1 MSRARVVAVFGAMQG
16 TGVLVSRRLVLTA
29 AHLVRSG
36 EITIAH
42 PHRSES
48 VPADIEAL
56 YEEHDLAVLRTA
68 HDVIP
73 EVAPALGR
81 LRFGALAT
89 YSALPHCEILGFPDI
104 QRFGHDR
111 RALELDQYRC
121 TVLPVAG
128 SIRSTLVCELD
139 HPAAAEREDGSSP
152 LQGLSG
158 SPVFAGPVLLGIVT
172 DVPRGRDHLRVEG
185 VLTEHIMPMPG
196 VRRSV
201 RVEPITDFHPADR
214 LFEEEYAQAI
224 RARYRKTRIFGIDE
238 LGSNESTWDL
248 DTAYL
253 SLEAMD
259 RGDRDPRDPFT
270 TATPPR
276 RIDDLLAERLRTLL
290 RGDAGAGKTTLVW
303 WLASHAACGTL
314 GTELDDLNGLVPLV
328 VPLRALRAQGL
339 PLPGPAQL
347 PAVAGV
353 LADDPPP
360 GWANRVLKAGRG
372 FLLIDGL
379 DEVPAAERE
388 ETRVWLSEL
397 LSLHPR
403 TRCLAT
409 VRPLAVEEEWLGSEG
424 FAELQLLPMRDEDI
438 SAFVAAW
445 HRAARL
451 DGSAPDDLDALETDL
466 LAQFKQNEALRT
478 LAQTPLLCA
487 VICALHRRRGGLL
500 PDTRWELYR
509 ATLAMLLGSR
519 DSQRKIRSPEGIDMG
534 FDECQ
539 ELLQSIAIWQVRGA
553 QAQLSRQD
561 AEHQVEAAMRRL
573 PQVRAQGSPAV
584 VLTHLLNRS
593 GLLQERADDEI
604 QFIHRT
610 FQDYLAAR
618 ALVEGGCLP
627 ELIQHAHEEQ
637 WRDTVLLAVG
647 HCRPNEVGKL
657 IEGLIAQGDKAPD
670 DSRRETLHILA
681 ARCLTSSVVID
692 DHVDSEVASR
702 IRAVLP
708 PRSRASVKK
717 LAPLGPYV
725 LPLLPELSTLTTD
738 STVLVVK
745 LICAIGGSA
754 AVPYARQYAGVPV
767 SAARRELAE
776 NWGQF
781 PTDAYAHAVLANM
794 SPDSMLFVENLDQ
807 LRLVA
812 HLPHSGTLSLIGDF
826 STRALVQHLSEAHFK
841 HLILAMNDEL
851 HDLLF
856 LKQLPWIAALSV
868 HSGRGI
874 TDLSALEGAQL
885 SHLDISAED
894 LTRQELAPI
903 QKVSGLE
910 RLRLVYGGPG
920 RVGHLPPAP
929 ADVSYLDITGNL
941 PIDLS
946 TLRDWPSLRRLQI
959 HFKSGTVDLTPLQ
972 AITDLAVTVAGRVT
986 IIGGEPF
993 GDRLTVH
1000 FLGVDA

>member
-1 MSRARVVAVFGAMQG
+1 VVAVFGAMQG

-36 EITIAH
+36 AEITIAH

-48 VPADIEAL
+48 VPAVIEAL
-56 YEEHDLAVLRTA
+56 YEEHDLAVLRAA

-89 YSALPHCEILGFPDI
+89 YSSLPHCEILGFPDI
-104 QRFGHDR
+104 QRFGQDR

-158 SPVFAGPVLLGIVT
+158 SPVFAGPVLLGMVT

-214 LFEEEYAQAI
+214 LFEAEYAQAI

-253 SLEAMD
+253 SLEAVD

-270 TATPPR
+270 ATPLR
-276 RIDDLLAERLRTLL
+276 RIDDLLTERPRTLL
-290 RGDAGAGKTTLVW
+290 RGEAGAGKTTLVW

-314 GTELDDLNGLVPLV
+314 GPELDDLNGLVPLV

-339 PLPGPAQL
+339 PLPRPAQL
-347 PAVAGV
+347 PSVAGV

-360 GWANRVLKAGRG
+360 GWANRVLKSGRG

-397 LSLHPR
+397 LSLHPH

-409 VRPLAVEEEWLGSEG
+409 VRPLAVEEEWLRSEQ

-438 SAFVAAW
+438 NAFVAAW

-451 DGSAPDDLDALETDL
+451 DGSAPGELDELESDLLTQFDQNDAL
-466 LAQFKQNEALRT
+466 RS

-519 DSQRKIRSPEGIDMG
+519 DSQRKIRSPEGIEMG
-534 FDECQ
+534 FDEYQ
-539 ELLQSIAIWQVRGA
+539 ELLQSLAIWLVRGN

-561 AEHQVEAAMRRL
+561 AEHQVEAAMERL
-573 PQVRAQGSPAV
+573 PQVRAQGSPAT

-627 ELIQHAHEEQ
+627 ELIQHAHEEE
-637 WRDTVLLAVG
+637 WGDTVLLAVG
-647 HCRPNEVGKL
+647 HCRPNEVGRL
-657 IEGLIAQGDKAPD
+657 IDGLIAQGDKASD

-681 ARCLTSSVVID
+681 GRCFTDSVVFD
-692 DHVDSEVASR
+692 DQVVGSKVASR
-702 IRAVLP
+702 IRALLP
-708 PRSRASVKK
+708 PRSTASLHS
-717 LAPLGPYV
+717 LALLGSYV
-725 LPLLPELSTLTTD
+725 LPLLPDPSTLTPEEAD
-738 STVLVVK
+738 LTVG

-754 AVPYARQYAGVPV
+754 AIPYAQQYAGSEVFEV
-767 SAARRELAE
+767 RDSLTE
-776 NWGQF
+776 NWYRF
-781 PTDAYAHAVLANM
+781 PAGAYARDVLAGM
-794 SPDSMLFVENLDQ
+794 APHPMLYVRTLPQ
-807 LRLVA
+807 LRLLRQL
-812 HLPHSGTLSLIGDF
+812 LPVQTLALVGDF
-826 STRALVQHLSEAHFK
+826 KSVDVTRHLHGTDVE
-841 HLILAMNDEL
+841 HLFLNNNNEL
-851 HDLLF
+851 HDLQF
-856 LKQLPWIAALSV
+856 LKQLPKIATLSV
-868 HSGRGI
+868 FECDEMK
-874 TDLSALEGAQL
+874 DLSALEGSTL
-885 SHLDISAED
+885 SSLHLSAGH
-894 LTRQELAPI
+894 LTQEELAPI
-903 QKVSGLE
+903 QEVSGLE
-910 RLRLVYGGPG
+910 RLQLAYEGTGRL
-920 RVGHLPPAP
+920 GHLPPAP
-929 ADVSYLDITGNL
+929 AHVTYLNVTGDL
-941 PIDLS
+941 PIDL
-946 TLRDWPSLRRLQI
+946 TPLVDWPSLRHLHIRFA
-959 HFKSGTVDLTPLQ
+959 HGTVDLTPLQ
-972 AITDLAVTVAGRVT
+972 EIIDLAITVMGKVT
-986 IIGGEPF
+986 ITGGEPF
-993 GDRLTVH
+993 GNRLTV
-1000 FLGVDA
+1000 VDG